1 MIKPFVSAILLCS
14 GEGSRFKNT
23 TPKQFLHLSGKKIYL
38 YALEALYENSL
49 IDSITLV
56 CHRDYLEQVS
66 KDLTCFEKKEIIL
79 VVGGKTRQES
89 SYKGIKSVNEKTT
102 HVLIHDAVRP
112 FLDPSII
119 QENVLHA
126 QGFGACDTCISSF
139 DTIIQSKDQ
148 DLVDQIPNRKEFLRG
163 QTPQSFSLK
172 IIKEAHE
179 KAIEHHILDATDDC
193 QLVLRENH
201 RIKIARGS
209 EENIKITTELDLIIA
224 EQILRL
230 RAKTL
235 YEEQRSLTAK
245 VFAITGA
252 SGDIGRAISDL
263 LKIEGAIV
271 LEISRNSGYKADLK
285 DPQQASSIFQKIYQN
300 NGEIDGLINCVGSLT
315 RGNIKD
321 LSSMQIIEMIENNFT
336 AVALASK
343 YCKVKKG
350 GHIVNFSSSS
360 YTRGR
365 ASYGIYSAMKAAIV
379 NFTQAFSLEEPS
391 LQINTLVPTRAN
403 TQMRKSNFPNEDYT
417 SLLSCEKI
425 AAEVVKILKTKNIT
439 GMTIEITK
447 D

>member
-14 GEGSRFKNT
+14 GEGSRFKNK

-38 YALEALYENSL
+38 YPLEALYESSL
-49 IDSITLV
+49 IDSIIVV
-56 CHRDYLEQVS
+56 CHKDYLEQVS
-66 KDLTCFEKKEIIL
+66 KDLVSFKEKEIKL
-79 VVGGKTRQES
+79 VAGGKTRQES
-89 SYKGIKSVNEKTT
+89 SYRGIETVNEKTT

-112 FLDPSII
+112 FLDDAII
-119 QENVLHA
+119 QENVLLA
-126 QGFGACDTCISSF
+126 VRFGACDTCISSF

-148 DLVDQIPNRKEFLRG
+148 DLIDQIPNRKEFLRG

-179 KAIEHHILDATDDC
+179 KAMERHVVDATDDC
-193 QLVLRENH
+193 QLVLKENH
-201 RIKIARGS
+201 KIKIAKGS

-235 YEEQRSLTAK
+235 YEEQRSLKGK

-252 SGDIGRAISDL
+252 SGDIARAITHL
-263 LKIEGAIV
+263 LNLEGAIV
-271 LEISRNSGYKADLK
+271 LQISRNSVYKADLK
-285 DPQQASSIFQKIYQN
+285 DPKQATSIFERIYQEY
-300 NGEIDGLINCVGSLT
+300 GEIDGLINCVGSLT

-321 LSSMQIIEMIENNFT
+321 LSSIQIIEMIENNFT
-336 AVALASK
+336 ALALASK
-343 YCKVKKG
+343 YCKVKKE

-365 ASYGIYSAMKAAIV
+365 ASYAIYSAMKAAIV

-403 TQMRKSNFPNEDYT
+403 TQMRKNNFPNEDYT

-439 GMTIEITK
+439 GMTIEINK